1 MESQQREGLHGRAR
15 VQRAQILEGEAFL
28 TLSVKSGVGSREE
41 AHETDGWQSK
51 RPRLGDINKCLVT
64 SVGPILGEMWR
75 PATQGGGWPVLQ
87 RGGAG
92 REFQQLGG
100 KGWCLYEKSCVLAL
114 LRLHLG

>member
-1 MESQQREGLHGRAR
+1 MAEQ
-15 VQRAQILEGEAFL
+15 
-28 TLSVKSGVGSREE
+28 
-41 AHETDGWQSK
+41 

-64 SVGPILGEMWR
+64 SARPILGEMWR
-75 PATQGGGWPVLQ
+75 PAAQGGGWPFLQ

-100 KGWCLYEKSCVLAL
+100 KGWHLYEKSCVLAL